1 MTRPQAGADLTPVT
15 DLYSDLVIETVRN
28 VLPGLALGE

>member
-1 MTRPQAGADLTPVT
+1 MIRPQAGVNLTPVT
-15 DLYSDLVIETVRN
+15 DLYSDSVIETVRN